1 MDSFDTETFV
11 KLVRARSALWD
22 VRTEEYANKVKR
34 KECWLEIFRIMIE
47 DFDELHDEM
56 KVKVSKYFC
65 LDQCVEYWVC
75 IHREVGLKFCC
86 KAALIHH
93 YGEST
98 LEVLHKFY

>member
-47 DFDELHDEM
+47 DFDELHDDM
-56 KVKVSKYFC
+56 KALKYKESGKV
-65 LDQCVEYWVC
+65 
-75 IHREVGLKFCC
+75 
-86 KAALIHH
+86 
-93 YGEST
+93 YGIVSPEN
-98 LEVLHKFY
+98 